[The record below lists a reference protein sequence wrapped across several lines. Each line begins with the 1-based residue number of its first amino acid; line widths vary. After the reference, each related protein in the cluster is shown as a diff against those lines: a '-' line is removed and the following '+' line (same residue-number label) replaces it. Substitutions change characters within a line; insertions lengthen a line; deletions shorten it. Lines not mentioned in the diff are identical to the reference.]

1 MKIKIIANHCC
12 WLRLLIL
19 LLVVVVLNVTSGPVF
34 SDDSLEP
41 LQSTTGPKPPAGVL
55 PALATK
61 AQGTILGVPSYH
73 WRHGCGPTAVGM
85 VIGYWDMQAYPG
97 LILGDSSTQTD
108 AVNQAIASRGVTS
121 NEHYEDYALPID
133 HSPNMLTDAHITAGR
148 TPHADNCIADWMDT
162 SRSTHGNFYGW
173 SWSSDICPAY
183 NSYVNSRGSTYIP
196 TSHEFSWSGFSW
208 DDLQTEI
215 DEGRPLV
222 FLVDSKGDGDTDHF
236 VTIVGYSDDKGYQE
250 YGCRDTWSDVVRW
263 ERFRA
268 MSSSYTWGVS
278 RIYTF
283 VVDRDDVWWVDF
295 YYSDTEDGTFKRP
308 YNTLA
313 EAVGA
318 ADPGD
323 TIYVKNGSSN
333 ETILI
338 EKQLYIYAFQGS
350 FSIGN

>member
-1 MKIKIIANHCC
+1 
-12 WLRLLIL
+12 
-19 LLVVVVLNVTSGPVF
+19 
-34 SDDSLEP
+34 
-41 LQSTTGPKPPAGVL
+41 
-55 PALATK
+55 
-61 AQGTILGVPSYH
+61 
-73 WRHGCGPTAVGM
+73 
-85 VIGYWDMQAYPG
+85 

-108 AVNQAIASRGVTS
+108 AVNQAIASEGTTT

-133 HSPNMLTDAHITAGR
+133 HSPNMLTDAYITAGR

-162 SRSTHGNFYGW
+162 SRSTDNNYYGW
-173 SWSSDICPAY
+173 SWSNDICPAY
-183 NSYVNSRGSTYIP
+183 NSYVNSRGSTYTP

-208 DDLQTEI
+208 DALQTEI

-222 FLVDSKGDGDTDHF
+222 FLVDSNGDGHTDHF

-250 YGCRDTWSDVVRW
+250 YGCLDTWSDVVRW
-263 ERFRA
+263 ERFRVI
-268 MSSSYTWGVS
+268 SSSYAWGVS

-283 VVDRDDVWWVDF
+283 AVDRDDVWWVDF
-295 YYSDTEDGTFKRP
+295 YYSGTENGTFNHP

-323 TIYVKNGSSN
+323 TLYVKNGNSS

-338 EKQLYIYAFQGS
+338 EKRLNIYAFQGS